1 MRNITLTIAMLAISF
16 QASFGQDVI
25 EYLTPISDE
34 YKKVSK
40 ATWDYTRASS
50 HSSSF
55 RKIESKRKK
64 LLKITK
70 SAAATVKAMNGFNGN
85 TAYRDST
92 VSYLNISYN
101 VINDDY
107 AKLMDL
113 EEVKE
118 QSYDGMEAYMMAE
131 QIANDK
137 LDSANAVVNREQ
149 VRFCKENNVT
159 LQEDNSELSKKMQ
172 KAGEVYKYYNEI
184 YLIFFKA
191 NVQETYLM
199 EAINANDV
207 AAMGQIK
214 NTLAQYAK
222 EGLAKMKA
230 IKGFKGD
237 NSVVTITKQ
246 MLTFYQK
253 EAENDVQMYID
264 QNLRTEKFQKTVKAM
279 EKKKNRTQKDV
290 DEYNAEVNAHNKANN
305 EYNKTNEK
313 LNTKRTALI
322 NSWNKKTK
330 GFIDKHVPK

>member
-1 MRNITLTIAMLAISF
+1 MKQFTLTFAMLVVFI
-16 QASFGQDVI
+16 QASFGQGI
-25 EYLTPISDE
+25 MEYLTPISAE
-34 YKKVSK
+34 YTKVSK

-55 RKIESKRKK
+55 RKIANKRKK

-70 SAAATVKAMNGFNGN
+70 QAAATVKAMSGFNGN

-92 VSYLNISYN
+92 VAYLEISYD

-118 QSYDGMEAYMMAE
+118 QSYDAMEAYMMAE

-137 LDSANAVVNREQ
+137 LDSANAVANREQ
-149 VRFCKENNVT
+149 ARFCKDNNVNLT
-159 LQEDNSELSKKMQ
+159 ADDSELAKKMK
-172 KAGEVYKYYNEI
+172 KAGEVYRYYNEI

-199 EAINANDV
+199 TAINANDV

-214 NTLAQYAK
+214 NTLAQFAE
-222 EGLAKMKA
+222 EGLKKMKA
-230 IKGFKGD
+230 IKGYKGD
-237 NSVVTITKQ
+237 NGVVLITKQ

-253 EAENDVQMYID
+253 EANQDVQMYID
-264 QNLRTEKFQKTVKAM
+264 HNLRAEKFEKLVKAM
-279 EKKKNRTQKDV
+279 EKKKTRSQKDV
-290 DEYNAEVNAHNKANN
+290 DDYNDAVKKHNKATNN
-305 EYNKTNEK
+305 YNKTNDK
-313 LNTKRTALI
+313 LNNTRTKLIEDWNAKTKR
-322 NSWNKKTK
+322 
-330 GFIDKHVPK
+330 FIDKHVPK

>member
-1 MRNITLTIAMLAISF
+1 MKQITLTCALLIAFL
-16 QASFGQDVI
+16 QASIGQTVT
-25 EYLTPISDE
+25 EYLTPISAE

-40 ATWDYTRASS
+40 ATWDYTRTSS
-50 HSSSF
+50 HSTSF
-55 RKIESKRKK
+55 KKIEKKREK

-70 SAAATVKAMNGFNGN
+70 QAAATVKAMGGFNGN

-92 VSYLNISYN
+92 VSYLEISYN

-137 LDSANAVVNREQ
+137 LDSANAVMSREQ
-149 VRFCKENNVT
+149 KRFCKDNNVNLT
-159 LQEDNSELSKKMQ
+159 ADESELAKKMT
-172 KAGEVYKYYNEI
+172 KAGKVYKYYNEI

-199 EAINANDV
+199 NAINTKDV

-214 NTLAQYAK
+214 NSLAQFAN
-222 EGLAKMKA
+222 EGLRKMKA

-237 NSVVTITKQ
+237 NAVVLITKK
-246 MLTFYQK
+246 MLTFYEN
-253 EAENDVQMYID
+253 EANNDVQMYID
-264 QNLRTEKFQKTVKAM
+264 QNLRTEKFEKTTKAM
-279 EKKKNRTQKDV
+279 EKNKNRTQKDV
-290 DEYNAEVNAHNKANN
+290 DEYNAAVKAHNKATNVF
-305 EYNKTNEK
+305 NKTNDK
-313 LNTKRTALI
+313 LNNKRTTLI
-322 NSWNKKTK
+322 NSWNSKTT